1 MTKIVKSL
9 QKMDDGSL
17 EQVFTQ
23 THAAAVIG
31 LAEYVSGQD
40 ILGVSSVNGQTG
52 AAVLN
57 AEDVKASRE
66 DHTHDNA
73 TDEKAGFMSAEDKK
87 KLDGLT
93 ETNGI
98 TEERA
103 KELISENHEIILTKV
118 GEVTQ

>member
-17 EQVFTQ
+17 EQVFPQ
-23 THAAAVIG
+23 THAAGVIG
-31 LAEYVSGQD
+31 LAEYVAGQD

-66 DHTHDNA
+66 DHMHDNA
-73 TDEKAGFMSAEDKK
+73 TDENAGFMSAEDKK

-93 ETNGI
+93 ETSGI